1 MNLIYDTH
9 HYHTYDPC
17 VGHLWRSAPPGL
29 YVLPRLLTKTLLT
42 CACMYACPAACWRV
56 DGLLT
61 SINQEMSGW
70 TQSSA
75 WRAAAV
81 GYGGGQTGRL
91 RYVQNPRRWGTLSFF
106 AFFLSF
112 FLGDP
117 IFRREGT
124 AQNVQVS
131 RQQRQ
136 YQQTNAAT
144 GVHVRQGRVCPVY
157 ILLK

>member
-56 DGLLT
+56 ACLHQLIKRCQAGRRVVACSRRRIRRRTDRQT
-61 SINQEMSGW
+61 S
-70 TQSSA
+70 
-75 WRAAAV
+75 
-81 GYGGGQTGRL
+81 L
-91 RYVQNPRRWGTLSFF
+91 RTEPP
-106 AFFLSF
+106 A
-112 FLGDP
+112 LGDP